1 MKRQVRR
8 ILYTLASLVLVLA
21 AAEVAMHNWRVS
33 LSLEMLELGENIES
47 LRRERQ
53 ELEAEVAG
61 LLSPHRLQLIGTKL
75 GLEPLPLE
83 SFILMESGSPT
94 GEEAGL

>member
-1 MKRQVRR
+1 VKREIRR

-21 AAEVAMHNWRVS
+21 AAEVAMYNWRVS
-33 LSLEMLELGENIES
+33 LSLEMLKLGETIES

-53 ELEAEVAG
+53 ELDAELAG
-61 LLSPHRLQLIGTKL
+61 LMSPHRLQQVGTSL

-83 SFILMESGSPT
+83 SFILMESGSGT
-94 GEEAGL
+94 GEGAGL

>member
-21 AAEVAMHNWRVS
+21 AAEVAMRNWHVS
-33 LSLEMLELGENIES
+33 LSLEMLEQREDIES

-53 ELEAEVAG
+53 ELEAELAG
-61 LLSPHRLQLIGTKL
+61 LRSPHRLQLIGTRL

-83 SFILMESGSPT
+83 SFMLMESGSPMHD
-94 GEEAGL
+94 GEGL